1 LAIVFYQPNNWSNPM
16 RTSLVLILLAAPC
29 AALAQHAGTPHQQ
42 AACRP
47 DVLRLCHGIR
57 DDYAVADCLR
67 AHASRLSRGCRNV
80 IEGR

>member
-1 LAIVFYQPNNWSNPM
+1 
-16 RTSLVLILLAAPC
+16 
-29 AALAQHAGTPHQQ
+29 LAQHAGTPQQQ

-47 DVLRLCHGIR
+47 DVLRFCRGIR

-67 AHASRLSRGCRNV
+67 EHMGRLRHTCRNV

>member
-1 LAIVFYQPNNWSNPM
+1 M
-16 RTSLVLILLAAPC
+16 RTALVLILLAAPC
-29 AALAQHAGTPHQQ
+29 AALAQHAGTPQQQ

-47 DVLRLCHGIR
+47 DVLRFCRGIN

-67 AHASRLSRGCRNV
+67 ANTVRLRHSCRNV

>member
-1 LAIVFYQPNNWSNPM
+1 M
-16 RTSLVLILLAAPC
+16 RTALVVILLAAPC
-29 AALAQHAGTPHQQ
+29 AALAQHAGTPQQQ

-47 DVLRLCHGIR
+47 DVLRFCRGIR

-67 AHASRLSRGCRNV
+67 ANAGRLRHSCRNV